1 MNKYSF
7 SAVLAAGVIL
17 VASWGIWQWFFC
29 RIYVGPNE
37 IAVIT
42 AKSGDPLP
50 AGQILARAGQ
60 RGVREEVL
68 AEGRYFLNPIA
79 FECDIRPATI
89 IPPGKIGI
97 VTAKNGTPLPT
108 GEFLAEAGQAG
119 IWKKVLGPGK
129 YRLNPVGYSVDIV
142 DAINVP
148 IGYVGVVTSLSGTQA
163 PAGKF
168 AQTGEKGVR
177 GDILQPGLY
186 YVNPRQFKVD
196 VVEVGV
202 NQVSLVGKKGGG
214 VITKG
219 QIATNN
225 SAMEE
230 LQRNVL
236 AEQQAKRKE
245 YFDADK
251 AAQGSIS
258 SFGSSQSYSN
268 APARQ
273 SGARPAKPANAQR
286 DPNANSKPADKRPP
300 TPQEIPT
307 QAAFILN
314 QGVEFPSK
322 DGFEISLD
330 MSVEFELLPENI
342 AWVFRNYGDL
352 PAAVDKV
359 IMPQI
364 LSISR
369 LKGSAYGARDFI
381 VGDAREKFQSDLTEA
396 LAKILAEK
404 KIIIHN
410 ALIRHVNVPEQIL
423 TPIQQASIAQEQD
436 LTNQERQ
443 NTAKKQAD
451 LNTHLSLVDQADQQV
466 LQETEKIKAET
477 KASQTKQVAEIG
489 GETLR
494 LVAEIEKQTAGIRAQ
509 KTTTLGKAAADVVR
523 LVEGEKALG
532 YQMKIKA
539 FGDPVSYNLWTL
551 AQSLDDRIKIN
562 ILHSSQGTLW
572 TDLQKAGMGDLGG
585 AKLIQQSQRQ
595 K

>member
-1 MNKYSF
+1 MNKQSF
-7 SAVLAAGVIL
+7 VAVLAAAALLVGV
-17 VASWGIWQWFFC
+17 WGVWEWVFC
-29 RIYVGPNE
+29 RFYVGPNE

-42 AKSGDPLP
+42 AKSGEPLAP
-50 AGQILARAGQ
+50 GQILAKENQ

-68 AEGRYFLNPIA
+68 AEGRHFLNPVAYDHAIHQ
-79 FECDIRPATI
+79 ATI

-97 VTAKNGTPLPT
+97 VTAKSGTPLPA
-108 GEFLAEAGQAG
+108 GEFLADAGQAG
-119 IWKKVLGPGK
+119 IWRKVLGPGK
-129 YRLNPVGYSVDIV
+129 YRLNPVGYSVEMV

-148 IGYVGVVTSLSGTQA
+148 IGYVGVVTSLSGAQA
-163 PAGKF
+163 PEGEF
-168 AQTGEKGVR
+168 AKTGEKGVR

-214 VITKG
+214 VITKT

-225 SAMEE
+225 TAMEE

-251 AAQGSIS
+251 ASQGSIS
-258 SFGSSQSYSN
+258 SFGASQSYSN
-268 APARQ
+268 AQVSRAAPK
-273 SGARPAKPANAQR
+273 PPKPANQPR
-286 DPNANSKPADKRPP
+286 DPYACSKPADKKALGQ
-300 TPQEIPT
+300 QEIPT

-381 VGDAREKFQSDLTEA
+381 VGDAREKFQADLTEA
-396 LAKILAEK
+396 LAKVLAEK

-423 TPIQQASIAQEQD
+423 TPIQQASVAQEQD

-443 NTAKKQAD
+443 NTAKKQAE
-451 LNTHLSLVDQADQQV
+451 LNTQLSMVDQAGQQV
-466 LQETEKIKAET
+466 LQETEKIKAGI
-477 KASQTKQVAEIG
+477 KANQIKQVAEIG

-494 LVAEIEKQTAGIRAQ
+494 LASNIEKQTAGIRAQ

-523 LVEGEKALG
+523 MVEGEKATG

-539 FGDPVSYNLWTL
+539 FGDPVAYNLWTL
-551 AQSLDDRIKIN
+551 ASSLDDDLKIN
-562 ILHSSQGTLW
+562 ILHSGPGTLW
-572 TDLQKAGMGDLGG
+572 TDLQKSGMGDLGG
-585 AKLIQQSQRQ
+585 AKLIQQS